1 MRYGIYRPGPPL
13 DRYVDYLWSLSD
25 VPAHQRERIVPSGT
39 IELVVNLVEDELRI
53 ARPGT
58 TDALRRFPGALVS
71 GCYGAPF
78 EIDTRV
84 HAAVIGVHFKPGGA
98 MRFLGA
104 APGELADM
112 HVSLADLWGPLAGE
126 LRERLCTASSA
137 GDRFRILERALR
149 LRLSQASTREP
160 RGAVEHA
167 LVALEHPG
175 IDVGRV
181 TADLQ
186 LSRRRL
192 IEVFSEDVGM
202 TPKRYLRVR
211 RFQRALAVA
220 NATASPHWAQ
230 LALDCG
236 YFDQAHLCRDWVEL
250 TGVSPTE
257 LVALRREP
265 VKDNHLALLDRG
277 SNPSK
282 TRPRSARRSE
292 GTEVKP

>member
-13 DRYVDYLWSLSD
+13 DRCVDYLWSLSD

-39 IELVVNLVEDELRI
+39 IELVINLVEDEFRI
-53 ARPGT
+53 ARSAT
-58 TDALRRFPGALVS
+58 TDSLRRFPGAIVS
-71 GCYGAPF
+71 GCYGTPF

-84 HAAVIGVHFKPGGA
+84 HASVIGVHFMPGGA
-98 MRFLGA
+98 MAVLGA

-126 LRERLCTASSA
+126 LRERLCTASSPS
-137 GDRFRILERALR
+137 DRFRILERALR
-149 LRLSQASTREP
+149 LRLRLRLASKREP
-160 RGAVEHA
+160 RSAVERA
-167 LVALEHPG
+167 LVALERPG

-220 NATASPHWAQ
+220 SATASPQWAQ

-257 LVALRREP
+257 LVALRRKP
-265 VKDNHLALLDRG
+265 VKDHHLALLDQG
-277 SNPSK
+277 VKSIQDA
-282 TRPRSARRSE
+282 ARLRA
-292 GTEVKP
+292 